1 MEEGASALAL
11 RGWSATSAGPPA
23 VLCAA
28 VGEAVGDFLV
38 ECVAVVLV
46 VALEVGVLLTLV
58 AAKASPLVWPGE
70 VDVAVSVVVMAAGMA
85 VVALGAVDLVVVA
98 LGVAVLEVVAL
109 GVALGGV
116 VLAEVVLVEVVLVG
130 AVFLFALVAYRKSP
144 STRAFCNPSMW
155 KLTLRS
161 KK

>member
-28 VGEAVGDFLV
+28 AGEAVGGFLV

-46 VALEVGVLLTLV
+46 VVLEVGVSLTLV
-58 AAKASPLVWPGE
+58 AAKASPLVWPEE
-70 VDVAVSVVVMAAGMA
+70 VDVAVLAVVMAAVTAG
-85 VVALGAVDLVVVA
+85 VALGVADLVVVA
-98 LGVAVLEVVAL
+98 LGAAVLEVVAL
-109 GVALGGV
+109 GVALGVV
-116 VLAEVVLVEVVLVG
+116 VLAEVVLVG
-130 AVFLFALVAYRKSP
+130 AVFLFALVASRKSP
-144 STRAFCNPSMW
+144 STRASCNPSMW